1 MERGGRVTDL
11 KNSVVAK
18 VWVRFF
24 HMGKTY
30 KVVELKKKVVE

>member
-1 MERGGRVTDL
+1 MKDI
-11 KNSVVAK
+11 KDSVVAK

-30 KVVELKKKVVE
+30 RVVEFKKKVKE